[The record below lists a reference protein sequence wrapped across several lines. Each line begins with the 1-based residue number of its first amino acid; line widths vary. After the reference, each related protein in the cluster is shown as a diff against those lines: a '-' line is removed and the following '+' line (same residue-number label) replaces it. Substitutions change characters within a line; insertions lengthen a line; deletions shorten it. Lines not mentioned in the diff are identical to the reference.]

1 MHLCSTSLRQE
12 AAQAE
17 AQVALQHNSR
27 IALFVCSRL
36 GPDEANLHPIAATVG
51 RRLSLNSTVRH
62 MSESLA
68 LRKGT
73 TAVKEGWDVLLQ
85 GQQTDEWEVTE

>member
-1 MHLCSTSLRQE
+1 MTAMHLRSTSLRQE

-51 RRLSLNSTVRH
+51 RPLSLNSTARH
-62 MSESLA
+62 VQGHYGSEGRLGCTSA
-68 LRKGT
+68 RPASG
-73 TAVKEGWDVLLQ
+73 
-85 GQQTDEWEVTE
+85 